1 MGRDGEYR
9 RETVMLET
17 VVKDGSVDGV
27 GRVRNGVDWK
37 GRNLI
42 ECDGKAWN
50 VMEGPERVPERVP
63 E

>member
-1 MGRDGEYR
+1 MP
-9 RETVMLET
+9 ET

-27 GRVRNGVDWK
+27 GWK

-50 VMEGPERVPERVP
+50 VMEGPERVPE
-63 E
+63 